1 MLKLHRKENTSARL
15 GVNLRRMF
23 LERGLDFLDKYPAE
37 TLSSQDTQAETSE
50 SEGTSKAESEDE
62 DDEEINTMTYENL
75 RDVRDEIMGKLA

>member
-15 GVNLRRMF
+15 GVNLRRIF

-37 TLSSQDTQAETSE
+37 TLSSQDTHAGTSE

-62 DDEEINTMTYENL
+62 DDEEISTMTYENL

>member
-15 GVNLRRMF
+15 GVNLRRIF

-37 TLSSQDTQAETSE
+37 TLGSQDTQAETSE
-50 SEGTSKAESEDE
+50 SEGVSKAESEDE

-75 RDVRDEIMGKLA
+75 RNVRDEIMGKLA